1 MKEKKNSRS
10 YVKTP
15 RSFGRW
21 RRKNSRIFASPKKGK
36 FWYKMKKL
44 IGIGILF
51 LGGFLF
57 VCLEIQ
63 ETFSYQHMLCLL
75 IAIAGMMVCRSG
87 SQDQKRM
94 NRFRYYCSFLEER
107 DYIHLYDMAQITGR
121 TMRFLQKDLW
131 NMLDKK
137 LFLQGRMNEQGTCL
151 FLTRDAYERYIRGE
165 LIPQPENQPEEEWED
180 IPQEREKDWTKED
193 WVEEPEEDA
202 EAEKMET
209 VEEESPGEVLEGQL
223 YELEVLLRQIQQPVI
238 RAAAADI
245 CVRGK
250 QLLFYQDTMQ
260 WEDICQF
267 LTYYFPV
274 TARLLHACAEL
285 EKEQLEEQMGDL
297 PGIMHTIQY
306 SFDTFVEKLLEG
318 KKMDVQ
324 GDIVTMEEML
334 ERFQ

>member
-1 MKEKKNSRS
+1 MKGKKKRRS

-36 FWYKMKKL
+36 FWYKIKKL

-57 VCLEIQ
+57 MSLELQ
-63 ETFSYQHMLCLL
+63 DTFSDKNIGCLL
-75 IAIAGMMVCRSG
+75 IAFVGILIYRSG
-87 SQDQKRM
+87 SKDQKRM

-121 TMRFLQKDLW
+121 TMQFLQKDLW

-165 LIPQPENQPEEEWED
+165 LIPQSENQPEEEWED
-180 IPQEREKDWTKED
+180 IPKEQEED
-193 WVEEPEEDA
+193 WQEEVWMEEPEEHV
-202 EAEKMET
+202 EAEEPEML
-209 VEEESPGEVLEGQL
+209 EEESQGEVLEGQL
-223 YELEVLLRQIQQPVI
+223 YELEVLLKQIQQPKV
-238 RAAAADI
+238 RSAAADI

-260 WEDICQF
+260 WEDIDQF
-267 LTYYFPV
+267 LTYYLPV
-274 TARLLHACAEL
+274 TEKLLHACAEL

>member
-1 MKEKKNSRS
+1 MKGKKNSRS

-15 RSFGRW
+15 RSSSRW

-36 FWYKMKKL
+36 FWHKIKKL

-57 VCLEIQ
+57 VSLEPQ
-63 ETFSYQHMLCLL
+63 ETFSDKNIGCLL
-75 IAIAGMMVCRSG
+75 IVLVGILLYRSG
-87 SQDQKRM
+87 SKAQKRM
-94 NRFRYYCSFLEER
+94 NRFRYYCTFLEER
-107 DYIHLYDMAQITGR
+107 EYIHLYDMAQMTGR
-121 TMRFLQKDLW
+121 TMQFLQKDLW
-131 NMLDKK
+131 DMLDKK
-137 LFLQGRMNEQGTCL
+137 LFLQGRINEQGTCL

-165 LIPQPENQPEEEWED
+165 LIPQPENQPEEEWVD
-180 IPQEREKDWTKED
+180 IPKEPEED
-193 WVEEPEEDA
+193 WNEEPEEPE
-202 EAEKMET
+202 EAKETET
-209 VEEESPGEVLEGQL
+209 VEEESQGEVLEGRL
-223 YELEVLLRQIQQPVI
+223 YELEVLLRQIQQPKV

-267 LTYYFPV
+267 LTYYLPV
-274 TARLLHACAEL
+274 TEKLLHACAEL
-285 EKEQLEEQMGDL
+285 EREQLEEQMGDL

>member
-1 MKEKKNSRS
+1 MS
-10 YVKTP
+10 
-15 RSFGRW
+15 
-21 RRKNSRIFASPKKGK
+21 
-36 FWYKMKKL
+36 
-44 IGIGILF
+44 
-51 LGGFLF
+51 
-57 VCLEIQ
+57 LEPQ
-63 ETFSYQHMLCLL
+63 ETFSDKNIGCLL
-75 IAIAGMMVCRSG
+75 IVLVGILIYRSG
-87 SQDQKRM
+87 SKAQKRM
-94 NRFRYYCSFLEER
+94 NRFRYYCTFLEER
-107 DYIHLYDMAQITGR
+107 EYIHLYDMAQMTGR
-121 TMRFLQKDLW
+121 TMQFLQKDLW

-165 LIPQPENQPEEEWED
+165 LIPQPEYQPEEEWED
-180 IPQEREKDWTKED
+180 IPKEPEED
-193 WVEEPEEDA
+193 WNEEPEEA
-202 EAEKMET
+202 EETET
-209 VEEESPGEVLEGQL
+209 VEEESPGEVLEGRL
-223 YELEVLLRQIQQPVI
+223 YELEVLLRQIQQPKV

-250 QLLFYQDTMQ
+250 QLLFYQDTVQ
-260 WEDICQF
+260 WEDIFQF
-267 LTYYFPV
+267 LTYYLPV
-274 TARLLHACAEL
+274 TEKLLHACAEL